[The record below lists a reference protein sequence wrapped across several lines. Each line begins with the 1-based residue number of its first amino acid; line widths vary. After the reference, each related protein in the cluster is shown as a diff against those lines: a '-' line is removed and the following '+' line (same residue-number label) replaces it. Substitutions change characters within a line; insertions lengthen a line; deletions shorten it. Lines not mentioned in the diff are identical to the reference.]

1 MSKPNPI
8 RTAVVVPFLIG
19 CFWVSPVRA
28 DVSHARIVRL
38 SIVQGDVRFAED
50 VKGDSLTASGAG
62 WQTAVMNLPIRQGYV
77 LATDKGRAAVEFENG
92 AMAFLAENT
101 VLEFYDLSLEDGAR
115 TTRLILRQGS
125 AEFTVNPER
134 GEYFSVTGGDFSV
147 QAEGRTTFRVN
158 NFDDGSNVQVFQG
171 RISVL
176 SKDKQTPLTR
186 GQSLS
191 MRAGDPRSE
200 SVGNAAAPDDFD
212 QWVGGRVQAAE
223 TATSAALQSPNYGGY
238 VSGFGDLYTYG
249 SWFGVGGYGSC
260 WMPYGVGFG
269 WSPFNSGSWYFDPTL
284 GWTFVGSQP
293 WGWLP
298 YHYGG
303 WISAPGYGW
312 CWSPGPYIG
321 NYAGYGWGYRNHR
334 RWRAATAVWVRSTG
348 LTGLVLSNPM
358 DKNGKKPINL
368 SQGVFPVNARSVS
381 DRMVAE
387 TGANWKIEKR
397 PAQNLL
403 QSSLQPAAQPAP
415 LAISM
420 FDGGGGEAES
430 ARTSAGSESRIL
442 YDPASHRFINSNVIA
457 RHGDVAGANGRDYP
471 ATARGQLE
479 RGTAEMGRDSFR
491 SAQMPVRASAPP
503 RPSFAPP
510 PVPRSTV
517 MERPNSGWGGSRWG
531 GGSSGDASGGSFS
544 RGSAPAASSPAPRA
558 SAPAPSA
565 GRPH

>member
-8 RTAVVVPFLIG
+8 RAALVLPILIG
-19 CFWVSPVRA
+19 CFWVSPARA

-38 SIVQGDVRFAED
+38 SVVEGDVRFAED
-50 VKGDSLTASGAG
+50 VKGNSLAASGAG
-62 WQTAVMNLPIRQGYV
+62 WQTAAMNLPIRQGYV
-77 LATDKGRAAVEFENG
+77 LATDHGRAAVEFENG

-147 QAEGRTTFRVN
+147 QAEGRTTFRLN
-158 NFDDGSNVQVFQG
+158 NFEDGSNVRVLQG

-176 SKDKQTPLTR
+176 SKDKHTPLR
-186 GQSLS
+186 KGQSLS
-191 MRAGDPRSE
+191 VRAEDPGSE
-200 SVGNAAAPDDFD
+200 TIGSAMPADDFD
-212 QWVGGRVQAAE
+212 KWAGGRMEAAE
-223 TATSAALQSPNYGGY
+223 NATSAAFRNANYGGY

-249 SWFGVGGYGSC
+249 SWFGVAGYGSC
-260 WMPYGVGFG
+260 WMPYGVGLG
-269 WSPFNSGSWYFDPTL
+269 WSPFDYGTWYFDPAF

-312 CWSPGPYIG
+312 CWSPGGYFG
-321 NYAGYGWGYRNHR
+321 NFGNYGWGYGNRR

-348 LTGLVLSNPM
+348 LTGLVLSHPM
-358 DKNGKKPINL
+358 DKNGKRPINL
-368 SQGVFPVNARSVS
+368 NQGVFPVTARGVS
-381 DRMVAE
+381 DRIVVGTA
-387 TGANWKIEKR
+387 TNWKIEKR

-403 QSSLQPAAQPAP
+403 QSRLQPAAQPAP
-415 LAISM
+415 VAMSI
-420 FDGGGGEAES
+420 FGGGGGGGVSGRMNAGRES
-430 ARTSAGSESRIL
+430 SIL
-442 YDPASHRFINSNVIA
+442 YDPASHRFVRSNVIS
-457 RHGDVAGANGRDYP
+457 RRGDISGANARDSQAAGRGEVP
-471 ATARGQLE
+471 
-479 RGTAEMGRDSFR
+479 RGTLEMGRESFR

-510 PVPRSTV
+510 PVPRSTI
-517 MERPNSGWGGSRWG
+517 MERPRSSWGSSRWG
-531 GGSSGDASGGSFS
+531 GSSGGASGGSFS
-544 RGSAPAASSPAPRA
+544 RGSAPAASVPAPRA
-558 SAPAPSA
+558 SAPAASA